1 MYFGTDGIR
10 GIANL
15 DLTCPLALS
24 VGNAL
29 ASLKKNCRVL
39 IGMDTRVSGDML
51 LHAVATGVMQGGGD
65 VLDVGVMPT
74 AGIAYLTRFYKA
86 DYGVVISA
94 SHNPAE
100 YNGIKVFDADG
111 YKLGDKRERDLELRM
126 ANPHIVRS
134 IATGKYMFMHDSAAD
149 YVKFLLSNI
158 DGLKGLRALVDCSN
172 GAAGRVAKTVFEQAG
187 ASVVVI
193 NTSAAG
199 IDINENVG
207 ALYASNL
214 APKVKDGGF
223 DVGFAYDGDA
233 DRLIAVDENGNVVD
247 GDHLLYIL
255 ACEAQRRGHLETGS
269 VVGTHHTNMGVQ
281 EALENKG
288 IKLVRADIG
297 DKYVLE
303 QMLKDGSPLGAEQS
317 GHIIL
322 GRHTTTGDGILASLV
337 VAQIIADSGKTL
349 SQLDEAK
356 GYAQVNI
363 NVPVSD
369 KLRIIN
375 SEAVTNEVGKVYEEL
390 AGQGRVLLRASGTE
404 PKIRIMVEC
413 KSESKAKTLAK
424 RLESVLKSLR

>member
-10 GIANL
+10 GVANL
-15 DLTCPLALS
+15 DLTCPIAHN

-29 ASLKKNCRVL
+29 ASCKKNCRVL

-74 AGIAYLTRFYKA
+74 AGIAYLTRYYKA

-100 YNGIKVFDADG
+100 YNGIKVFDSEG
-111 YKLGDKRERDLELRM
+111 YKLGDKRERELELKM
-126 ANPHIVRS
+126 AHPHVVKA
-134 IATGKYMFMHDSAAD
+134 IATGKYMFMHDSATD
-149 YVKFLLSNI
+149 YAGFLVSQI
-158 DGLKGLRALVDCSN
+158 DGLKGLRVLVDCSN
-172 GAAGRVAKTVFEQAG
+172 GAAGRVAKSVFEQAG

-214 APKVKDGGF
+214 SDKVRNGGF

-233 DRLIAVDENGNVVD
+233 DRLMAVDEKGNVVD

-255 ACEAQRRGHLETGS
+255 ACDAKSKGTLDTGT

-281 EALENKG
+281 DALEKKG

-322 GRHTTTGDGILASLV
+322 GKRTTTGDGILASLV
-337 VAQIIADSGKTL
+337 IAQIMADSGKTL
-349 SQLDEAK
+349 SELDEAK

-363 NVPVSD
+363 NVPVTD

-375 SEAVTNEVGKVYEEL
+375 SEAVTHEVGKVYEEL

-424 RLESVLKSLR
+424 RLENLLKTLR

>member
-10 GIANL
+10 GVANIEI
-15 DLTCPLALS
+15 TCPLAHS

-29 ASLKKNCRVL
+29 ASCKKNCRVL

-74 AGIAYLTRFYKA
+74 AGIAYLTQYYKA

-100 YNGIKVFDADG
+100 YNGIKVFDSNG
-111 YKLGDKRERDLELRM
+111 YKLGDKRERELEQKM
-126 ANPHIVRS
+126 AHPYVVKA

-149 YVKFLLSNI
+149 YVKFLVSQI
-158 DGLKGLRALVDCSN
+158 EGLKGLRVLVDCSN
-172 GAAGRVAKTVFEQAG
+172 GAAGRVAKSVFEQAG
-187 ASVVVI
+187 ASVVVV

-214 APKVKDGGF
+214 SQKVKEGGF

-233 DRLIAVDENGNVVD
+233 DRLIAIDEKGNVVD
-247 GDHLLYIL
+247 GDHLLYVL
-255 ACEAQRRGHLETGS
+255 ACDAKKKGTLDTGS

-281 EALENKG
+281 DALEKHG
-288 IKLVRADIG
+288 IKLIREDIG

-303 QMLKDGSPLGAEQS
+303 RMLKDGSPLGAEQS

-322 GRHTTTGDGILASLV
+322 GKRTTTGDGILASLV
-337 VAQIIADSGKTL
+337 VAQIIVDTGKTL
-349 SQLDEAK
+349 SQLDDAK

-363 NVPVSD
+363 NVPVQD

-375 SEAVTNEVGKVYEEL
+375 SEEVSLEVGKVYEQL
-390 AGQGRVLLRASGTE
+390 AGEGRVLLRASGTE

>member
-158 DGLKGLRALVDCSN
+158 DGLKGLRVLVDCSN

-187 ASVVVI
+187 ASVVAI

-214 APKVKDGGF
+214 ALKVKDGGF

>member
-158 DGLKGLRALVDCSN
+158 DGLKGLRVLVDCSN

-187 ASVVVI
+187 ASVVAI

-322 GRHTTTGDGILASLV
+322 GRHTTTGDGVLASLV

-413 KSESKAKTLAK
+413 KRENKAKTLAK

>member
-10 GIANL
+10 GVANL

-100 YNGIKVFDADG
+100 YNGIKVFDCEG

-134 IATGKYMFMHDSAAD
+134 IATGKYMFMHDSSAD
-149 YVKFLLSNI
+149 YVKFLLSSI
-158 DGLKGLRALVDCSN
+158 EGLKGLRVLVDCSN

-187 ASVVVI
+187 ASVVAI
-193 NTSAAG
+193 NTSTAG

-214 APKVKDGGF
+214 APKVRDGGF

-233 DRLIAVDENGNVVD
+233 DRLIAVDEKGNVVD

-255 ACEAQRRGHLETGS
+255 AREAKKRGQLETGS

-281 EALENKG
+281 EALEKKG

-317 GHIIL
+317 GHIIMT
-322 GRHTTTGDGILASLV
+322 RHSTTGDGILASLV
-337 VAQIIADSGKTL
+337 IAQIIADSGKTL
-349 SQLDEAK
+349 SQLDDAK

>member
-158 DGLKGLRALVDCSN
+158 EGLKGLRVLVDCSN

-187 ASVVVI
+187 ASVVAI

-281 EALENKG
+281 EALEKKG

>member
-10 GIANL
+10 GVANI
-15 DLTCPLALS
+15 DLTCPIAHS

-29 ASLKKNCRVL
+29 ASCKKNCRVL

-74 AGIAYLTRFYKA
+74 AGIAYLTRYYKA

-100 YNGIKVFDADG
+100 YNGIKVFDSEG
-111 YKLGDKRERDLELRM
+111 YKLGDKRERELELKM
-126 ANPHIVRS
+126 AHPHVVKA
-134 IATGKYMFMHDSAAD
+134 IATGKYMFMHDSATD
-149 YVKFLLSNI
+149 YAGFLVSQI
-158 DGLKGLRALVDCSN
+158 DGLKGLRVLVDCSN
-172 GAAGRVAKTVFEQAG
+172 GAAGRVAKSVFEQAG

-214 APKVKDGGF
+214 SDKVRNGGF

-233 DRLIAVDENGNVVD
+233 DRLMAVDEKGNVVD

-255 ACEAQRRGHLETGS
+255 ACDAKSKGTLDTGT

-281 EALENKG
+281 DALEKKG

-303 QMLKDGSPLGAEQS
+303 QMLKDGSSLGAEQS

-322 GRHTTTGDGILASLV
+322 GKRTTTGDGILASLV
-337 VAQIIADSGKTL
+337 IAQIMADSGKTL
-349 SQLDEAK
+349 SELDEAK

-363 NVPVSD
+363 NVPVTD

-375 SEAVTNEVGKVYEEL
+375 SEAVTHEVGKVYEEL

-424 RLESVLKSLR
+424 RLENLLKTLR

>member
-158 DGLKGLRALVDCSN
+158 DGLKGLRVLVDCSN

-187 ASVVVI
+187 ASVVAI

-255 ACEAQRRGHLETGS
+255 ACEAQRRGHLETGG

-322 GRHTTTGDGILASLV
+322 GRHTTTGDGVLASLV

>member
-10 GIANL
+10 GVANVEI
-15 DLTCPLALS
+15 TCPLAHS

-29 ASLKKNCRVL
+29 ASCKKNCRVL

-74 AGIAYLTRFYKA
+74 AGIAYLTQYYKA

-100 YNGIKVFDADG
+100 YNGIKVFDSNG
-111 YKLGDKRERDLELRM
+111 YKLGDKRERELEQKM
-126 ANPHIVRS
+126 AHPYVVKA

-149 YVKFLLSNI
+149 YVKFLVSQI
-158 DGLKGLRALVDCSN
+158 EGLKGLRVLVDCSN
-172 GAAGRVAKTVFEQAG
+172 GAAGRVAKSVFEQAG
-187 ASVVVI
+187 ASVVVV

-214 APKVKDGGF
+214 SQKVKEGGF

-233 DRLIAVDENGNVVD
+233 DRLIAIDEKGNIVD
-247 GDHLLYIL
+247 GDHLLYVL
-255 ACEAQRRGHLETGS
+255 ACDAKKKGTLDTGT

-281 EALENKG
+281 NALEKHG
-288 IKLVRADIG
+288 IKLIREDIG

-303 QMLKDGSPLGAEQS
+303 RMLKDGSPLGAEQS

-322 GRHTTTGDGILASLV
+322 GKRTTTGDGILASLV
-337 VAQIIADSGKTL
+337 VAQIIVDTGKTL
-349 SQLDEAK
+349 SQLDDAK

-363 NVPVSD
+363 NVPVQD

-375 SEAVTNEVGKVYEEL
+375 SEEVSLEVGKVYEQL
-390 AGQGRVLLRASGTE
+390 AGEGRVLLRASGTE

>member
-10 GIANL
+10 GVANL
-15 DLTCPLALS
+15 DLTCPLAHS

-29 ASLKKNCRVL
+29 ASCKKNCRVL

-74 AGIAYLTRFYKA
+74 AGIAYLTRYYKA

-100 YNGIKVFDADG
+100 YNGIKVFDSEG
-111 YKLGDKRERDLELRM
+111 YKLGDKRERELELKM
-126 ANPHIVRS
+126 AHPHVVKA
-134 IATGKYMFMHDSAAD
+134 IATGKYMFIHDSATD
-149 YVKFLLSNI
+149 YAGFLVSQI
-158 DGLKGLRALVDCSN
+158 DGLKGLRVLVDCSN
-172 GAAGRVAKTVFEQAG
+172 GAAGRVAKSVFEQAG

-214 APKVKDGGF
+214 SDKVRNGGF

-233 DRLIAVDENGNVVD
+233 DRLMAVDEKGNVVD

-255 ACEAQRRGHLETGS
+255 ACDAKSKGTLDTGT

-281 EALENKG
+281 DALEKKG

-322 GRHTTTGDGILASLV
+322 GKRTTTGDGILASLV
-337 VAQIIADSGKTL
+337 IAQIMADSGKTL
-349 SQLDEAK
+349 SELDEAK

-363 NVPVSD
+363 NVPVTD

-375 SEAVTNEVGKVYEEL
+375 SEAVAHEVGKVYEEL

-424 RLESVLKSLR
+424 RLENLLKTLR

>member
-10 GIANL
+10 GVANI
-15 DLTCPLALS
+15 DLTCPIAHS

-29 ASLKKNCRVL
+29 ASCKKNCRVL

-74 AGIAYLTRFYKA
+74 AGIAYLTRYYKA

-100 YNGIKVFDADG
+100 YNGIKVFDSEG
-111 YKLGDKRERDLELRM
+111 YKLGDKRERELELKM
-126 ANPHIVRS
+126 AHPHVVKA
-134 IATGKYMFMHDSAAD
+134 IATGKYMFMHDSATD
-149 YVKFLLSNI
+149 YAGFLVSQI
-158 DGLKGLRALVDCSN
+158 DGLKGLRVLVDCSN
-172 GAAGRVAKTVFEQAG
+172 GAAGRVAKSVFEQAG

-214 APKVKDGGF
+214 SDKVRNGGF

-233 DRLIAVDENGNVVD
+233 DRLMAVDEKGNVVD

-255 ACEAQRRGHLETGS
+255 ACDAKSKGTLDTGT

-281 EALENKG
+281 DALEKKG

-322 GRHTTTGDGILASLV
+322 GKRTTTGDGILASLV
-337 VAQIIADSGKTL
+337 IAQIMADSGKTL
-349 SQLDEAK
+349 SELDEAK

-363 NVPVSD
+363 NVPVTD

-375 SEAVTNEVGKVYEEL
+375 SEAVTHEVGKVYEEL
-390 AGQGRVLLRASGTE
+390 AEQGRVLLRASGTE

-424 RLESVLKSLR
+424 RLENLLKTLR

>member
-111 YKLGDKRERDLELRM
+111 YKLGDKRERELELRM

-158 DGLKGLRALVDCSN
+158 EGLKGLRVLVDCSN

-187 ASVVVI
+187 ASVVAI

-322 GRHTTTGDGILASLV
+322 GRHTTTGDGVLASLV

>member
-10 GIANL
+10 GVANIEI
-15 DLTCPLALS
+15 TCLLAHS

-29 ASLKKNCRVL
+29 ASCKKNCRVL

-65 VLDVGVMPT
+65 VLDIGVMPT
-74 AGIAYLTRFYKA
+74 AGIAYLTQYYKA

-100 YNGIKVFDADG
+100 YNGIKVFDSNG
-111 YKLGDKRERDLELRM
+111 YKLGDKRERELEQKM
-126 ANPHIVRS
+126 AHPYVVKA

-149 YVKFLLSNI
+149 YVKFLVSQI
-158 DGLKGLRALVDCSN
+158 EGLKGLRVLVDCSN
-172 GAAGRVAKTVFEQAG
+172 GAAGRVAKSVFEQAG
-187 ASVVVI
+187 ASVVVV

-214 APKVKDGGF
+214 SQKVKEGGF

-233 DRLIAVDENGNVVD
+233 DRLIAIDEKGNVVD
-247 GDHLLYIL
+247 GDHLLYVL
-255 ACEAQRRGHLETGS
+255 ACDAKKKGTLDTGT

-281 EALENKG
+281 DALEKHG
-288 IKLVRADIG
+288 IKLIREDIG

-303 QMLKDGSPLGAEQS
+303 RMLKDGSPLGAEQS

-322 GRHTTTGDGILASLV
+322 GERNTTGDGILASLV
-337 VAQIIADSGKTL
+337 VAQIIVDTGKTL
-349 SQLDEAK
+349 SQLDDAK

-363 NVPVSD
+363 NVPVQD

-375 SEAVTNEVGKVYEEL
+375 SEEVSLEVGKVYEQL
-390 AGQGRVLLRASGTE
+390 AGEGRVLLRASGTE

>member
-10 GIANL
+10 GVANL

-100 YNGIKVFDADG
+100 YNGIKVFDANG

-134 IATGKYMFMHDSAAD
+134 IATGKYMFMHDSSAD

-158 DGLKGLRALVDCSN
+158 QGLKGLRVLVDCSN
-172 GAAGRVAKTVFEQAG
+172 GAAGRVAKAAFEQAG
-187 ASVVVI
+187 ASVVAI
-193 NTSAAG
+193 NTSTAG

-214 APKVKDGGF
+214 SPKVRDGGF

-255 ACEAQRRGHLETGS
+255 ACEAKKRGQLETGS

-317 GHIIL
+317 GHIIMS
-322 GRHTTTGDGILASLV
+322 RYSTTGDGILASLV
-337 VAQIIADSGKTL
+337 IAQIIADSGKTL

-375 SEAVTNEVGKVYEEL
+375 SEAVTGEVGKVYEEL

>member
-10 GIANL
+10 GVANL
-15 DLTCPLALS
+15 DLTCPIAHS

-29 ASLKKNCRVL
+29 ASCKKNCRVL

-74 AGIAYLTRFYKA
+74 AGIAYLTRYYKA

-100 YNGIKVFDADG
+100 YNGIKVFDSEG
-111 YKLGDKRERDLELRM
+111 YKLGDKRERELELKM
-126 ANPHIVRS
+126 AHPHVVKA
-134 IATGKYMFMHDSAAD
+134 IATGKYMFMHDSATD
-149 YVKFLLSNI
+149 YAGFLVSQI
-158 DGLKGLRALVDCSN
+158 DGLKGLRVLVDCSN
-172 GAAGRVAKTVFEQAG
+172 GAAGRVAKSVFEQAG

-214 APKVKDGGF
+214 SDKVRNGGF

-233 DRLIAVDENGNVVD
+233 DRLMAVDEKGNVVD

-255 ACEAQRRGHLETGS
+255 ACDAKSKGTLDTGT

-281 EALENKG
+281 DALEKKG

-303 QMLKDGSPLGAEQS
+303 QMLKDGSSLGAEQS

-322 GRHTTTGDGILASLV
+322 GKRTTTGDGILASLV
-337 VAQIIADSGKTL
+337 IAQIMADSGKTL
-349 SQLDEAK
+349 SELDEAK

-363 NVPVSD
+363 NVPVTD

-375 SEAVTNEVGKVYEEL
+375 SEAVTHEVGKVYEEL
-390 AGQGRVLLRASGTE
+390 AEQGRVLLRASGTE

-424 RLESVLKSLR
+424 RLENLLKTLR

>member
-10 GIANL
+10 GVANVE
-15 DLTCPLALS
+15 LTCSLALS
-24 VGNAL
+24 AGNAL

-74 AGIAYLTRFYKA
+74 AGIAYLTRYYKA

-100 YNGIKVFDADG
+100 YNGIKVFDSEG
-111 YKLGDKRERDLELRM
+111 YKLGDKRERDLEQRM
-126 ANPHIVRS
+126 AQPHVAKS
-134 IATGKYMFMHDSAAD
+134 IATGKYIFMHDAAAD
-149 YVKFLLSNI
+149 YVRFLATQI
-158 DGLKGLRALVDCSN
+158 EGLKGLRVLVDCSN
-172 GAAGRVAKTVFEQAG
+172 GAAGRVAKSVFEQVG

-193 NTSAAG
+193 NTSNAG

-207 ALYASNL
+207 ALYAANL
-214 APKVKDGGF
+214 SDKVRDGGF

-247 GDHLLYIL
+247 GDHLLYVL
-255 ACEAQRRGHLETGS
+255 ACDAKKKGTLDTGA

-281 EALENKG
+281 EALEKHG

-322 GRHTTTGDGILASLV
+322 GKRTTTGDGILASLV
-337 VAQIIADSGKTL
+337 IAQIIADSGKTL
-349 SQLDEAK
+349 SQLDDAE
-356 GYAQVNI
+356 GYAQANI

-375 SEAVTNEVGKVYEEL
+375 SEAVAAEVGKVYEQL
-390 AGQGRVLLRASGTE
+390 KGQGRVLLRASGTE

-413 KSESKAKTLAK
+413 KSAGKAKTLAK
-424 RLESVLKSLR
+424 HLESVLKSLR

>member
-158 DGLKGLRALVDCSN
+158 DGLKGLRVLVDCSN

-187 ASVVVI
+187 ASVVAI

-322 GRHTTTGDGILASLV
+322 GRHTTTGDGVLASLV

>member
-10 GIANL
+10 GVANIEI
-15 DLTCPLALS
+15 TCLLAHS

-29 ASLKKNCRVL
+29 ASCKKNCRVL

-74 AGIAYLTRFYKA
+74 AGIAYLTQYYKA

-100 YNGIKVFDADG
+100 YNGIKVFDSNG
-111 YKLGDKRERDLELRM
+111 YKLGDKRERELEQKM
-126 ANPHIVRS
+126 AHPYVVKA

-149 YVKFLLSNI
+149 YVKFLVSQI
-158 DGLKGLRALVDCSN
+158 EGLKGLRVLVDCSN
-172 GAAGRVAKTVFEQAG
+172 GAAGRVAKSVFEQAG
-187 ASVVVI
+187 ASVVVV

-214 APKVKDGGF
+214 SQKVKEGGF

-233 DRLIAVDENGNVVD
+233 DRLIAIDEKGNVVD
-247 GDHLLYIL
+247 GDHLLYVL
-255 ACEAQRRGHLETGS
+255 ACDAKKKGTLDTGT

-281 EALENKG
+281 DALEKHG
-288 IKLVRADIG
+288 IKLIREDIG

-303 QMLKDGSPLGAEQS
+303 RMLKDGSPLGAEQS

-322 GRHTTTGDGILASLV
+322 GERTTTGDGILASLV
-337 VAQIIADSGKTL
+337 VAQIIVDTGKTL
-349 SQLDEAK
+349 SQLDDAK

-363 NVPVSD
+363 NVPVQD

-375 SEAVTNEVGKVYEEL
+375 SEEVSLEVGKVYEQL
-390 AGQGRVLLRASGTE
+390 AGEGRVLLRASGTE

>member
-10 GIANL
+10 GVANVEI
-15 DLTCPLALS
+15 TCPLAHS

-29 ASLKKNCRVL
+29 ASCKKNCRVL

-74 AGIAYLTRFYKA
+74 AGIAYLTQYYKA

-100 YNGIKVFDADG
+100 YNGIKVFDSNG
-111 YKLGDKRERDLELRM
+111 YKLGDKRERELEQKM
-126 ANPHIVRS
+126 AHPYVVKA

-149 YVKFLLSNI
+149 YVKFLVSQI
-158 DGLKGLRALVDCSN
+158 EGLKGLRVLVDCSN
-172 GAAGRVAKTVFEQAG
+172 GAAGRVAKSVFEQAG
-187 ASVVVI
+187 ASVVVV

-214 APKVKDGGF
+214 SQKVKEGGF

-233 DRLIAVDENGNVVD
+233 DRLIAIDEKGNVVD
-247 GDHLLYIL
+247 GDHLLYVL
-255 ACEAQRRGHLETGS
+255 ACDAKKKGTLDTGT

-281 EALENKG
+281 DALEKNG
-288 IKLVRADIG
+288 IKLIREDIG

-303 QMLKDGSPLGAEQS
+303 RMLKDGSPLGAEQS

-322 GRHTTTGDGILASLV
+322 GKKTTTGDGILASLV
-337 VAQIIADSGKTL
+337 VAQIIVDTGKTL
-349 SQLDEAK
+349 SQLDDAK

-363 NVPVSD
+363 NVPVQD

-375 SEAVTNEVGKVYEEL
+375 SEEVSLEVGKVYEQL
-390 AGQGRVLLRASGTE
+390 AGEGRVLLRASGTE

>member
-10 GIANL
+10 GVANI
-15 DLTCPLALS
+15 DLTCPIAHS

-29 ASLKKNCRVL
+29 ASCKKNCRVL

-74 AGIAYLTRFYKA
+74 AGIAYLTRYYKA

-100 YNGIKVFDADG
+100 YNGIKVFDSEG
-111 YKLGDKRERDLELRM
+111 YKLGDKRERELELKM
-126 ANPHIVRS
+126 AHPHVVKA
-134 IATGKYMFMHDSAAD
+134 IATGKYMFMHDSATD
-149 YVKFLLSNI
+149 YVRFLVSQTT
-158 DGLKGLRALVDCSN
+158 GLKGLRVLVDCSN
-172 GAAGRVAKTVFEQAG
+172 GAAGRVAKSVFEQAG

-214 APKVKDGGF
+214 SDKVRNGGF

-233 DRLIAVDENGNVVD
+233 DRLMAVDEKGNVVD

-255 ACEAQRRGHLETGS
+255 ACDAKSKGTLDTGT

-281 EALENKG
+281 DALEKKG

-322 GRHTTTGDGILASLV
+322 GKRTTTGDGILASLV
-337 VAQIIADSGKTL
+337 IAQIMADSGKTL
-349 SQLDEAK
+349 SELDEAK

-363 NVPVSD
+363 NVPVTD

-375 SEAVTNEVGKVYEEL
+375 SEAVTHEVGKVYEEL

-424 RLESVLKSLR
+424 RLENLLKTLR

>member
-187 ASVVVI
+187 ASVVAI

-337 VAQIIADSGKTL
+337 VAQIIADSGKPL

-363 NVPVSD
+363 NVPVRD

>member
-134 IATGKYMFMHDSAAD
+134 IAAGKYMFMHDASAD
-149 YVKFLLSNI
+149 YVKFLLANI
-158 DGLKGLRALVDCSN
+158 EGLKGLRVLVDCSN

-187 ASVVVI
+187 ASVVAI

-214 APKVKDGGF
+214 APKVRDGGF

-233 DRLIAVDENGNVVD
+233 DRLIAVDEKGNVVD

-255 ACEAQRRGHLETGS
+255 ACEAKKRGQLETGS

-281 EALENKG
+281 EALEKKG

-317 GHIIL
+317 GHIIMTT
-322 GRHTTTGDGILASLV
+322 RSTTGDGILASLV
-337 VAQIIADSGKTL
+337 TAQIIADSGKTL

-375 SEAVTNEVGKVYEEL
+375 SEAVTSEVGRVYEEL

-413 KSESKAKTLAK
+413 RSESKAKTLAK
-424 RLESVLKSLR
+424 RLESVLKGLR

>member
-10 GIANL
+10 GVANVEI
-15 DLTCPLALS
+15 TCPLAHS

-29 ASLKKNCRVL
+29 ASCKKNCRVL

-74 AGIAYLTRFYKA
+74 AGIAYLTQYYKA

-100 YNGIKVFDADG
+100 YNGIKVFDSNG
-111 YKLGDKRERDLELRM
+111 YKLGDKRERELEQKM
-126 ANPHIVRS
+126 AHPYVVKA

-149 YVKFLLSNI
+149 YVKFLVSQI
-158 DGLKGLRALVDCSN
+158 EGLKGLRVLVDCSN
-172 GAAGRVAKTVFEQAG
+172 GAAGRVAKSVFEQAG
-187 ASVVVI
+187 ASVVVV

-214 APKVKDGGF
+214 SQKVKEGGF

-233 DRLIAVDENGNVVD
+233 DRLIAIDEKGNVVD
-247 GDHLLYIL
+247 GDHLLYVL
-255 ACEAQRRGHLETGS
+255 ACDAKKKGTLDTGT

-281 EALENKG
+281 DALEKHG
-288 IKLVRADIG
+288 IKLVREDIG

-303 QMLKDGSPLGAEQS
+303 RMLKDGSPLGAEQS

-322 GRHTTTGDGILASLV
+322 GKRTTTGDGILASLV
-337 VAQIIADSGKTL
+337 VAQIIVDTGKTL
-349 SQLDEAK
+349 SQLDDAK

-363 NVPVSD
+363 NVPVQD

-375 SEAVTNEVGKVYEEL
+375 SEEVSLEVGKVYEQL
-390 AGQGRVLLRASGTE
+390 AGEGRVLLRASGTE

>member
-158 DGLKGLRALVDCSN
+158 EGLKGLRVLVDCSN

-187 ASVVVI
+187 ASVVAI

-199 IDINENVG
+199 IDINENAG

>member
-158 DGLKGLRALVDCSN
+158 DGLKGLRVLVDCSN

-187 ASVVVI
+187 ASVVAI

-322 GRHTTTGDGILASLV
+322 GRHTTTGDGVLASLV

-356 GYAQVNI
+356 GYTQVNI

>member
-29 ASLKKNCRVL
+29 ASLKKHCRVL

-158 DGLKGLRALVDCSN
+158 DGLKGLRVLVDCSN

-187 ASVVVI
+187 ASVVAI

>member
-158 DGLKGLRALVDCSN
+158 DGLKGLRVLVDCSN

-187 ASVVVI
+187 ASVVAI

-363 NVPVSD
+363 NVLVSD

>member
-86 DYGVVISA
+86 DYGVVMSA

-158 DGLKGLRALVDCSN
+158 DGLKGLRVLVDCSN

-187 ASVVVI
+187 ASVVAI

-199 IDINENVG
+199 IDINENAG

>member
-158 DGLKGLRALVDCSN
+158 DGLKGLRVLVDCSN
-172 GAAGRVAKTVFEQAG
+172 GAAGRVAKTAFEQAG
-187 ASVVVI
+187 ASVVAI

>member
-10 GIANL
+10 GVANIEI
-15 DLTCPLALS
+15 TCPLAHS

-29 ASLKKNCRVL
+29 ASCKKNCRVL

-74 AGIAYLTRFYKA
+74 AGIAYLTQYYKA

-100 YNGIKVFDADG
+100 YNGIKVFDSNG
-111 YKLGDKRERDLELRM
+111 YKLGDKRERELEQKM
-126 ANPHIVRS
+126 AHPYVVKA

-149 YVKFLLSNI
+149 YVKFLVSQI
-158 DGLKGLRALVDCSN
+158 EGLKGLRVLVDCSN
-172 GAAGRVAKTVFEQAG
+172 GAAGRVAKSVFEQAG
-187 ASVVVI
+187 ASVVVV

-199 IDINENVG
+199 IDVNENVG

-214 APKVKDGGF
+214 SQKVKEGGF

-233 DRLIAVDENGNVVD
+233 DRLIAIDEKGNVVD
-247 GDHLLYIL
+247 GDHLLYVL
-255 ACEAQRRGHLETGS
+255 ACDAKKKGTLDTGT

-281 EALENKG
+281 DALEKHG
-288 IKLVRADIG
+288 IKLIREDIG

-303 QMLKDGSPLGAEQS
+303 RMLKDGSPLGAEQS

-322 GRHTTTGDGILASLV
+322 GKRTTTGDGILASLV
-337 VAQIIADSGKTL
+337 VAQIIVDTGKTL
-349 SQLDEAK
+349 SQLDDAK

-363 NVPVSD
+363 NVPVQD

-375 SEAVTNEVGKVYEEL
+375 SEEVSLEVGKVYEQL
-390 AGQGRVLLRASGTE
+390 AGEGRVLLRASGTE

>member
-10 GIANL
+10 GVANIEI
-15 DLTCPLALS
+15 TCPLAHS

-29 ASLKKNCRVL
+29 ASCKKNCRVL

-74 AGIAYLTRFYKA
+74 AGIAYLTQYYKA

-100 YNGIKVFDADG
+100 YNGIKVFDSNG
-111 YKLGDKRERDLELRM
+111 YKLGDKRERELEQKM
-126 ANPHIVRS
+126 AHPYVVKA

-149 YVKFLLSNI
+149 YVKFLVSQI
-158 DGLKGLRALVDCSN
+158 EGLKGLRVLVDCSN
-172 GAAGRVAKTVFEQAG
+172 GAAGRVAKSVFEQAG
-187 ASVVVI
+187 ASVVVV

-199 IDINENVG
+199 IDVNENVG

-214 APKVKDGGF
+214 SQKVKEGGF

-233 DRLIAVDENGNVVD
+233 VRLIAIDEKGNVVD
-247 GDHLLYIL
+247 GDHLLYVL
-255 ACEAQRRGHLETGS
+255 ACDAKKKGTLDTGT

-281 EALENKG
+281 DALEKHG
-288 IKLVRADIG
+288 IKLIREDIG

-303 QMLKDGSPLGAEQS
+303 RMLKDGSPLGAEQS

-322 GRHTTTGDGILASLV
+322 GKRTTTGDGILASLV
-337 VAQIIADSGKTL
+337 VAQIIVDTGKTL
-349 SQLDEAK
+349 SQLDDAK

-363 NVPVSD
+363 NVPVQD

-375 SEAVTNEVGKVYEEL
+375 SEEVSLEVGKVYEQL
-390 AGQGRVLLRASGTE
+390 AGEGRVLLRASGTE

>member
-10 GIANL
+10 GVANVE
-15 DLTCPLALS
+15 LTCSLAQS

-29 ASLKKNCRVL
+29 ASCKKNCRVL

-74 AGIAYLTRFYKA
+74 AGIAYLTHFYKA

-100 YNGIKVFDADG
+100 YNGIKVFDSDG
-111 YKLGDKRERDLELRM
+111 YKLGDKRERELELKM
-126 ANPHIVRS
+126 AQPHVVKA

-149 YVKFLLSNI
+149 YVKFLVSQVE
-158 DGLKGLRALVDCSN
+158 GLKGLRVLVDCSN
-172 GAAGRVAKTVFEQAG
+172 GAAGRVAKSVFEQAG

-214 APKVKDGGF
+214 SDKVKNGGF

-233 DRLIAVDENGNVVD
+233 DRLIAVDENGKVVD

-255 ACEAQRRGHLETGS
+255 ACEAKRRGHLECGT

-281 EALENKG
+281 EALEKKG
-288 IKLVRADIG
+288 VTLVRADIG

-337 VAQIIADSGKTL
+337 IAQIIVDSGKTL
-349 SQLDEAK
+349 SQLDDAK

-363 NVPVSD
+363 NVPVTD

-375 SEAVTNEVGKVYEEL
+375 SEAVTHEVGKIYEQL

-424 RLESVLKSLR
+424 HLESVLKSLR

>member
-10 GIANL
+10 GVANIEI
-15 DLTCPLALS
+15 TCPLAHS

-29 ASLKKNCRVL
+29 ASCKKNCRVL

-74 AGIAYLTRFYKA
+74 AGIAYLTQYYKA

-100 YNGIKVFDADG
+100 YNGIKVFDSNG
-111 YKLGDKRERDLELRM
+111 YKLGDKRERELEQKM
-126 ANPHIVRS
+126 AHPYVVKA

-149 YVKFLLSNI
+149 YVKFLVSQI
-158 DGLKGLRALVDCSN
+158 EGLKGLRVLVDCSN
-172 GAAGRVAKTVFEQAG
+172 GAAGRVAKSVFEQAG
-187 ASVVVI
+187 ASVVVV

-214 APKVKDGGF
+214 SQKVKEGGF

-233 DRLIAVDENGNVVD
+233 DRLIAIDEKGNVVD
-247 GDHLLYIL
+247 GDHLLYVL
-255 ACEAQRRGHLETGS
+255 ACDAKKKGTLDTGT

-281 EALENKG
+281 DALEKHG
-288 IKLVRADIG
+288 IKLVREDIG

-303 QMLKDGSPLGAEQS
+303 RMLKDGSPLGAEQS

-322 GRHTTTGDGILASLV
+322 GKRTTTGDGILASLV
-337 VAQIIADSGKTL
+337 VAQIIVDTGKTL
-349 SQLDEAK
+349 SQLDDAK

-363 NVPVSD
+363 NVPVQD

-375 SEAVTNEVGKVYEEL
+375 SEEVSLEVGKVYEQL
-390 AGQGRVLLRASGTE
+390 AGEGRVLLRASGTE

>member
-1 MYFGTDGIR
+1 
-10 GIANL
+10 
-15 DLTCPLALS
+15 
-24 VGNAL
+24 
-29 ASLKKNCRVL
+29 
-39 IGMDTRVSGDML
+39 ML
-51 LHAVATGVMQGGGD
+51 LHADSTGVMQGGGD
-65 VLDVGVMPT
+65 VLYVVVMPT

-158 DGLKGLRALVDCSN
+158 DGLKGLRVLVDCSN

-187 ASVVVI
+187 ASVVAI

>member
-10 GIANL
+10 GVANVEI
-15 DLTCPLALS
+15 TCPLAHS

-29 ASLKKNCRVL
+29 ASCKKNCRVL

-74 AGIAYLTRFYKA
+74 AGIAYLTQYYKA

-100 YNGIKVFDADG
+100 YNGIKVFDSNG
-111 YKLGDKRERDLELRM
+111 YKLGDKRERELEQKM
-126 ANPHIVRS
+126 AHPYVVKA

-149 YVKFLLSNI
+149 YVKFLVSQI
-158 DGLKGLRALVDCSN
+158 EGLKGLRVLVDCSN
-172 GAAGRVAKTVFEQAG
+172 GAAGRVAKSVFEQAG
-187 ASVVVI
+187 ASVVVV

-214 APKVKDGGF
+214 SQKVKEGGF

-233 DRLIAVDENGNVVD
+233 DRLIAIDEKGNVVD
-247 GDHLLYIL
+247 GDHLLYVL
-255 ACEAQRRGHLETGS
+255 ACDAKKKGTLDTGT

-281 EALENKG
+281 DALEKHG
-288 IKLVRADIG
+288 IKLIREDIG

-303 QMLKDGSPLGAEQS
+303 RMLKDGSPLGAEQS

-322 GRHTTTGDGILASLV
+322 GKRTTTGDGILASLV
-337 VAQIIADSGKTL
+337 VAQIIVDTGKTL
-349 SQLDEAK
+349 SQLDDAK

-363 NVPVSD
+363 NVPVQD

-375 SEAVTNEVGKVYEEL
+375 SEEVSLEVGKVYEQL
-390 AGQGRVLLRASGTE
+390 AGEGRVLLRASGTE

-413 KSESKAKTLAK
+413 KSENKAKTLAK

>member
-134 IATGKYMFMHDSAAD
+134 IAAGKYMFMHDASAD

-158 DGLKGLRALVDCSN
+158 EGLKGLRVLVDCSN

-187 ASVVVI
+187 ASVVAI

-214 APKVKDGGF
+214 APKVRDGGF

-255 ACEAQRRGHLETGS
+255 ACEAKKRGQLETGS

-281 EALENKG
+281 EALEKKG

-317 GHIIL
+317 GHIIMT
-322 GRHTTTGDGILASLV
+322 RRSTTGDGILASLV
-337 VAQIIADSGKTL
+337 TAQIIADSGKTL

-375 SEAVTNEVGKVYEEL
+375 SEAVTNEVGRVYEEL

-413 KSESKAKTLAK
+413 RSESKAKTLAK
-424 RLESVLKSLR
+424 RLESVLKGLR

>member
-158 DGLKGLRALVDCSN
+158 DGLKGLRVLVDCSN

-187 ASVVVI
+187 ASVVAI

-255 ACEAQRRGHLETGS
+255 ACEAQRCGHLETGS

-363 NVPVSD
+363 NVLVSD

>member
-158 DGLKGLRALVDCSN
+158 DGLKGLRVLVDCSN

-187 ASVVVI
+187 ASVVAI

-322 GRHTTTGDGILASLV
+322 GRYTTTGDGILASLV